1 MDITFDN
8 YILAFL
14 NFTSAVLEEGHS
26 GDTITIQELR
36 SDVTK
41 MSTLSTPERRALVR
55 LIDAIDAAT

>member
-26 GDTITIQELR
+26 GATITIQELR

-41 MSTLSTPERRALVR
+41 MSTLSAPERRALVR